1 MTIYRFVMRNTIE
14 EKIIAL
20 HEQKRNLAND
30 LLSGQGVSGKLS
42 NDDLLNLI
50 SVGQGIG

>member
-1 MTIYRFVMRNTIE
+1 MRNSIE

-20 HEQKRNLAND
+20 HEQKRNLANE

-42 NDDLLNLI
+42 NDDLMNLI
-50 SVGQGIG
+50 SSGHGMR